1 MLIFDKAT
9 YLSLLF
15 MFILSKK
22 SSNSLLGSEVLLFSE
37 FMNIVFIL
45 LYNFME
51 FIVLLYTFL
60 VIFFARYK
68 EYIICLI

>member
-22 SSNSLLGSEVLLFSE
+22 SSNSLLGSDVLLFSE